1 MTHFE
6 LLTTDEIQLLEEAIP
21 LIAVLIAGAD
31 GHIQISELDWAAKL
45 THIRSY
51 SGLEDLREF
60 YKQIDANFKIK
71 FEQFVK
77 FLPTDTDTRQ
87 KMISDNLSKL
97 NPILQKLDSLVAF
110 HLYTSYKTYAKSIA
124 DASGNILGFHYVLNE
139 EKPWLNLP
147 MINPIAEP
155 K

>member
-6 LLTTDEIQLLEEAIP
+6 SLTASEIQAIEEAIP

-31 GHIQISELDWAAKL
+31 GHIQISESDWAAKL
-45 THIRSY
+45 AHIRSY
-51 SGLEDLREF
+51 SGLEDLKEF
-60 YKQIDANFKIK
+60 YKQIDANFKTK

-87 KMISDNLSKL
+87 KMISDNLANL
-97 NPILQKLDSLVAF
+97 NLILQKLDPLVAF

-124 DASGNILGFHYVLNE
+124 DASGNILGFHYVQNE
-139 EKPWLNLP
+139 EKPWLDLP
-147 MINPIAEP
+147 MINNIVEP
-155 K
+155 V